1 MQWAPEDNEGNVK
14 FIYQYRLFQDKV
26 NFVNYRTGWAA
37 EIRFAVTANVAIDST
52 VLPM

>member
-1 MQWAPEDNEGNVK
+1 MQCAPEDNEGNVE
-14 FIYQYRLFQDKV
+14 FSYQYRLFQVKV
-26 NFVNYRTGWAA
+26 NFVKKRTGWVA